1 MKKKVYILPLM
12 LLVLASMACSVLGG
26 AQPTEEVVLPT
37 AIPTLVVE
45 QPTELPPTP
54 VPPTPVP
61 PTPVPPTQEAVVE
74 QPTEAAMVAPTEPP
88 APAPAEPQWETW
100 VAAGDPSKEYVELAG
115 DRINFQ
121 LPSPETYAYMDRVDA
136 VYGDVYVQA
145 EFETFKGGPNGIAVI
160 CRGSDRGWYELRVA
174 TINSADRP
182 FAGSYELYRYDS
194 SLKQQGKNP
203 YYNLLKNMPR
213 INTVDIVNG
222 YSYNTIGLLCEGNQI
237 RPIINGVEQFPNK
250 QEVFDDVLKE
260 GTVGVGAMS
269 FSGGTVEIV
278 FNSFT
283 VEPR

>member
-37 AIPTLVVE
+37 AIPTMAVE
-45 QPTELPPTP
+45 ELPTELPPTP
-54 VPPTPVP
+54 VPPTPEP
-61 PTPVPPTQEAVVE
+61 VVE
-74 QPTEAAMVAPTEPP
+74 QPTEAAMEAPTEPP
-88 APAPAEPQWETW
+88 APQAPAEPQWETW
-100 VAAGDPSKEYVELAG
+100 VAAGDPSKEYVESSG
-115 DRINFQ
+115 SRMNFQ
-121 LPSPETYAYMDRVDA
+121 LPSPETYAYADRVDA
-136 VYGDVYVQA
+136 VYGDVYVEA

-160 CRGSDRGWYELRVA
+160 CRGSDRGWYELRIA
-174 TINSADRP
+174 TVNSSDRP
-182 FAGSYELYRYDS
+182 FAGSYELYRYDY

-203 YYNLLKNMPR
+203 YFNLLKNMPR

-222 YSYNTIGLLCEGNQI
+222 YTYNKIGLLCEGNQI
-237 RPIINGVEQFPNK
+237 RPFINGVEQFPNK
-250 QEVFDDVLKE
+250 QEIFDDVLKE

-269 FSGGTVEIV
+269 FSGGAVEIV

>member
-37 AIPTLVVE
+37 AIPTLAVE
-45 QPTELPPTP
+45 LPTELPPTP
-54 VPPTPVP
+54 VPPT
-61 PTPVPPTQEAVVE
+61 QEPAVE
-74 QPTEAAMVAPTEPP
+74 QPTEAVMQAPTEP
-88 APAPAEPQWETW
+88 PAPAEPQWETW
-100 VAAGDPSKEYVELAG
+100 VAAGDPSKEYVELLG
-115 DRINFQ
+115 GRMNFQ
-121 LPSPETYAYMDRVDA
+121 LPSPETYAYADRVDA
-136 VYGDVYVQA
+136 VYGDVYVEA

-182 FAGSYELYRYDS
+182 YAGSYELYRYDY

-203 YYNLLKNMPR
+203 YFNLLKNMAR
-213 INTVDIVNG
+213 VNTVDIVNG

-237 RPIINGVEQFPNK
+237 RPFINGVEQFPNK

-269 FSGGTVEIV
+269 FSGGAVEIV
-278 FNSFT
+278 FNSFM